1 MAASRFQAASLV
13 GVPSYPNAIAW
24 SDDNFIAVASG
35 HIVTILNPALPC
47 GPRGTITVSTGKH
60 YSIGRVV
67 KEGFSSPFF
76 NPALVFSICSPETCF
91 LLHYHGTEDHVL
103 GQSLGLLLECLLTMG
118 GCLLAV
124 CTVEGYVKVYR
135 PPYSDFSSNWIEVI
149 DISDML
155 YDHLVKNNFT
165 EIYISTPEIPTQN
178 GRSKEGSLKRLEITR
193 VSGYPNSIITKQYKR
208 RKVIAATHM
217 NINADSFGGQSS
229 EPRPIEI
236 TNTRSTRH
244 NILDCKKLSTT
255 RLGKLGKR
263 VLGSCTSQL
272 LTSKDYAA
280 RSAQITSLV
289 LAWSPLLD
297 TSLVSSRDLSKRYS
311 ILAVGG
317 KSGKISLW
325 RVEAPQC
332 YSVERS
338 NATPGVTF
346 LGVVQAHTSWI
357 TTVSLELIVSNS
369 KPHIVMVTGSTDGS
383 VKIWLGNVEQLLK
396 LSKANKS
403 PFSLVDEVL
412 RVNFVPISALSV
424 LVPSQSV
431 HKMLIAVGK
440 GSGSFEIWTC
450 NTSGFKIEKAGCHD
464 AHGYAIT
471 GLCWSSD
478 GYSLYSC
485 SQDNYVRSWVL
496 CGKSFSE
503 VPIPS
508 NLPGQTGSDDV
519 EFRGFLL
526 QIPDALLSCLGVAS
540 SPGNLM
546 VAMQGTL
553 LNIISESSFLRLT
566 AQKAVVEFFWIGG
579 QPSESTPS
587 NSTEFHQETFP
598 EFPPNELASWEF
610 NTLWSL
616 KQYEDPNKPLV
627 VWDITTALLGFK
639 EPIPKYLDYILIKW
653 LFTTFLG
660 RYMDCPLCEIMR
672 RVLNRLSEVSTRQLH
687 LLNIIIR
694 RVILS
699 KLKAEEINSTASDD
713 TAISVHDET
722 LQFGFQTLFNSER
735 ELRERLVRLSFAAF
749 SGSSGS
755 NSDTT
760 LSSQKPESWSPSGV
774 MQMQQWVTLNHG
786 NVKDQLN
793 VLASQVQKHT
803 RKATEKCTFCTA
815 SVPFESP
822 KFATCSG
829 SETVGGDL
837 QRHEVPRCA
846 ASMQVCP
853 ATPLWFCKCCH
864 RKVHKLAPDYLFK
877 MPKFPMDL
885 TSWTAESS
893 PAQRSSRPLCPFCGI
908 LMQRLLPDFLLSSQP
923 V

>member
-35 HIVTILNPALPC
+35 HIVTIL
-47 GPRGTITVSTGKH
+47 
-60 YSIGRVV
+60 
-67 KEGFSSPFF
+67 
-76 NPALVFSICSPETCF
+76 ICSPETCF

-103 GQSLGLLLECLLTMG
+103 GQLPGLLLECLLTMG

-165 EIYISTPEIPTQN
+165 EIDISTPEIPTKN
-178 GRSKEGSLKRLEITR
+178 GRSQEGSLKRLEITR

-244 NILDCKKLSTT
+244 NILDCKKLPTT

-332 YSVERS
+332 YSVEHS

-346 LGVVQAHTSWI
+346 LGVVQAHNSWI
-357 TTVSLELIVSNS
+357 TAVSLELIVNS
-369 KPHIVMVTGSTDGS
+369 KPHVVMVTGSTNGS

-403 PFSLVDEVL
+403 LFSLVDEVSSSIPSSELACLCDLCFSQLLDTLAFQQVL

-450 NTSGFKIEKAGCHD
+450 NTSSFKIEKAGCHD
-464 AHGYAIT
+464 AHGYAVYV
-471 GLCWSSD
+471 GLQMD
-478 GYSLYSC
+478 ILYTAVARFLMLC
-485 SQDNYVRSWVL
+485 FHAWVWLHRLEISW
-496 CGKSFSE
+496 
-503 VPIPS
+503 
-508 NLPGQTGSDDV
+508 
-519 EFRGFLL
+519 L
-526 QIPDALLSCLGVAS
+526 QW
-540 SPGNLM
+540 
-546 VAMQGTL
+546 
-553 LNIISESSFLRLT
+553 

-579 QPSESTPS
+579 QPLESTPS
-587 NSTEFHQETFP
+587 SSTEFHQETFP

-639 EPIPKYLDYILIKW
+639 EPIPKYLDYILVKW
-653 LFTTFLG
+653 LSTTFLG

-713 TAISVHDET
+713 TAISIHDET

-755 NSDTT
+755 NSATT
-760 LSSQKPESWSPSGV
+760 SLSQKPESWSPSGV

-822 KFATCSG
+822 EFATCSG

-885 TSWTAESS
+885 TSWTAEAS